1 MKNNDLNLKLL
12 KSLFFSLKKCLLVLP
27 VFALATIPSFAQCPA
42 GNTEITMEFGS
53 GTFNNEASW
62 QLIETTSNTPVLSAS
77 PLLPGTSVHCVPDGN
92 YDFYGYDSFGDGW
105 NGATVKIT
113 STEDYSANG
122 CSLANQSNPP
132 GTVVLPTSTINGSF
146 QILPIGNIGCIAPPP
161 VSCPPGETQLNLNFG
176 SGSFNDEISWELVET
191 ETNTI
196 VASESTPNFSNG
208 SSLYE
213 CVPDGNYNFNAYD
226 SFGDGWNG
234 ATVEIIVTDD
244 YSINGCN
251 NPYQP
256 TGTVVLPSTV
266 PGGSL
271 QVFPLGDIGCDLPSI
286 TISDVSLAEGNW
298 WGVTVFK
305 FDLTRSEATDA
316 CSVDFATSDGTAMTS
331 DNDYNPL
338 NGTVTW
344 SNGGSDVKS
353 IWVTVRKDN
362 KAEPDE
368 SFFVNLS
375 NPVDCA
381 IDDGTGEG
389 TIINDDGA
397 PVIGND
403 DPTQQ
408 SYVNSQLTEGEISI
422 YPNPGRDIINVN
434 IPSDFIEMGAVQV
447 SLIDKAGKEIQT
459 LNLNNNQ
466 NQIEISELPQG
477 VYNLVIQNA
486 QGQKTTKK
494 FLKIN

>member
-1 MKNNDLNLKLL
+1 MKKYKLI
-12 KSLFFSLKKCLLVLP
+12 SSII
-27 VFALATIPSFAQCPA
+27 FALACSFSVHTQSLTTLFAGGNGFA
-42 GNTEITMEFGS
+42 GNTFDVTATNTITIDAFDVHLSNFGATGTIEIYYK
-53 GTFNNEASW
+53 
-62 QLIETTSNTPVLSAS
+62 V
-77 PLLPGTSVHCVPDGN
+77 GTSVGFETTPNAWTLLGSTSVVSAGDGN
-92 YDFYGYDSFGDGW
+92 PTHTPIGGLTIQAGETFGIYVNLASYPSHLMRYTNGSNIFSNADFSITTNTGQSSPAFSGIFRPRQW
-105 NGATVKIT
+105 NGTIYYTLGGGAPIPKI
-113 STEDYSANG
+113 E
-122 CSLANQSNPP
+122 
-132 GTVVLPTSTINGSF
+132 IN
-146 QILPIGNIGCIAPPP
+146 
-161 VSCPPGETQLNLNFG
+161 
-176 SGSFNDEISWELVET
+176 
-191 ETNTI
+191 
-196 VASESTPNFSNG
+196 
-208 SSLYE
+208 
-213 CVPDGNYNFNAYD
+213 
-226 SFGDGWNG
+226 
-234 ATVEIIVTDD
+234 
-244 YSINGCN
+244 
-251 NPYQP
+251 
-256 TGTVVLPSTV
+256 
-266 PGGSL
+266 
-271 QVFPLGDIGCDLPSI
+271 
-286 TISDVSLAEGNW
+286 DVSKAEGNW

-381 IDDGTGEG
+381 IVDDTGEG

-466 NQIEISELPQG
+466 NQIEISDLPQG